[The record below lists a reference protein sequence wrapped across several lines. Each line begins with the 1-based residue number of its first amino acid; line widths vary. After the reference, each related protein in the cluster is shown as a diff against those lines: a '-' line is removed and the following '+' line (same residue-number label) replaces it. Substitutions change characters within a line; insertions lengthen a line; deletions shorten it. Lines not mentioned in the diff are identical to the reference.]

1 MRLSIKILI
10 IMAILVMGY
19 AMLGYSTLQAVIVPG
34 FDRLERKEALEN
46 LQRVE
51 RALSG
56 ELDYLVATNTDWSEW
71 TDTYR
76 FVLGEYEEYVEAN
89 LSYDTLVNIGL
100 NVMAFYDLGGRVLWI
115 GAYDLENGA
124 DLDVREFLPDGTAS
138 RTPYLAHT
146 DKDGEVSGL
155 LVTSV
160 GPMLVVSK
168 PILMN
173 KGEGPA
179 AGYLVVAKLL
189 TERVLARMA
198 DRIKVDFEL
207 TVLAEVPDLAAAK
220 GPVQAGEDGYTIES
234 LSRTLLAVKKPLTDL
249 TGRPA
254 LLLSAETP
262 RAISKV
268 GRETA
273 RIGFFVLIFAGALLM
288 LVVWYLLRIFIHKPV
303 GNLSRRVRQ
312 IAMTLDPGGVQHQL
326 EDDEIGGLGR
336 DFDDMLERLAV
347 AHAEL
352 KKAKDDAEIASR
364 TKSQFLANMSH
375 ELRTPLNAVI
385 GFSEII
391 AAETFGAV
399 GNEKYRTYAG
409 DIYASGQHLLDLIND
424 ILDLSK
430 IESGADRLQEEKL
443 DFADIVDAALSMVRG
458 RAEKEGVR
466 LEADLPSEMP
476 WLLADEKKIK
486 QILANLL
493 SNAVKFTEAGGEV
506 RLEASAGRREGW
518 LICVS
523 DTGIGMAP
531 GDIATAMTQFGQI
544 DSALG
549 RKYDG
554 TGLGLPLS
562 KALVTQHGG
571 ELKVES
577 TPRQGTVVTVRLPP
591 HRIVSRETAAA

>member
-1 MRLSIKILI
+1 MRLSLKILI
-10 IMAILVMGY
+10 IMAILVLGY

-56 ELDYLVATNTDWSEW
+56 ELHHLISTNTDWSEW

-76 FVLGEYEEYVEAN
+76 FALGDYEKFADAN
-89 LSYDTLVNIGL
+89 LSYDTLANIGL
-100 NVMAFYDLGGRVLWI
+100 NVMAFYDIQGQALWI
-115 GAYDLENGA
+115 GAYDLEDGS
-124 DLDVREFLPDGTAS
+124 DLAAREVLPDNEES
-138 RTPYLAHT
+138 WMPNLAT
-146 DKDGEVSGL
+146 SEGVGEVSGL
-155 LVTSV
+155 LMTSV

-173 KGEGPA
+173 EGEGPA
-179 AGYLVVAKLL
+179 AGHLVVAKLL
-189 TERVLARMA
+189 TERLLADLA
-198 DRIKVDFEL
+198 DRIKVQFEL
-207 TVLAEVPDLAAAK
+207 AALPQSPSSKTPTGPD
-220 GPVQAGEDGYTIES
+220 QADEGDYMLESASRALLTIS
-234 LSRTLLAVKKPLTDL
+234 KPLTDL
-249 TGRPA
+249 AGQPA

-273 RIGFFVLIFAGALLM
+273 RIGFFALIFAGALLM
-288 LVVWYLLRIFIHKPV
+288 LIVWYLLRIFIHQPV

-312 IAMTLDPGGVQHQL
+312 IAMTLDPGGAQHQL

-347 AHAEL
+347 AQAEL
-352 KKAKDDAEIASR
+352 KQAKDEAEIASR

-391 AAETFGAV
+391 AAETFGSV
-399 GNEKYRTYAG
+399 GNEKYRTYAR

-430 IESGADRLQEEKL
+430 IESGADRLYEERL

-466 LEADLPSEMP
+466 LEVDLPSDMP
-476 WLLADEKKIK
+476 RLLADEKKIK

-506 RLEASAGRREGW
+506 RLEATAGRREGW
-518 LICVS
+518 LISVS

-531 GDIATAMTQFGQI
+531 GDIATAMAQFGQI

-554 TGLGLPLS
+554 TGLGLPLT
-562 KALVTQHGG
+562 KALVAQHGG
-571 ELKVES
+571 ELDVES
-577 TPRQGTVVTVRLPP
+577 TPRQGTVVTIKLPP
-591 HRIVSRETAAA
+591 ERIVLRETAAA